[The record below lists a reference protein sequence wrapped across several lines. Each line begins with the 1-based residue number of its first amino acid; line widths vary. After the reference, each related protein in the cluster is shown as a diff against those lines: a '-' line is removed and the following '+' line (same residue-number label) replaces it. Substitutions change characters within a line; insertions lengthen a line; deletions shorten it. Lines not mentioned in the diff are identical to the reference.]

1 MNDINDILDR
11 LKENEEIAQKFN
23 QIETKILTILN
34 FPDLFEVLLT
44 EIMTKF
50 QVPHVWISMID
61 KSEVSNL
68 IKSLGSSDLLKKRMN
83 VIDRDLFLDLI
94 NNSKKPILLNQDLKP
109 YFKLFPQGNKYFIR
123 SLAITP
129 LTLDGEIIGSLNQGD
144 FSNKR
149 FQEGMD
155 ASLLEQLALKVS
167 ICLSNVTAHE
177 KLKFM
182 AFHDP
187 LTGLLNRR
195 VMESVLRR
203 EYTRAARYNSILSV
217 AFIDVDGF
225 KAVNDTHGHD
235 AGDELLKYIAKC
247 MSSMSRELDVVS
259 RYAGDEFVI
268 ILPETDGNSAKS
280 LLERLE
286 REFEQTPLLIGEQSI
301 NVSISFGISSTEDD
315 NVEIPEDLIK
325 MADEVLYQKKKLRKD
340 TKGKNPL
347 PSVENK
353 IIKLPSSE

>member
-1 MNDINDILDR
+1 
-11 LKENEEIAQKFN
+11 
-23 QIETKILTILN
+23 
-34 FPDLFEVLLT
+34 
-44 EIMTKF
+44 MTKF
-50 QVPHVWISMID
+50 QIPHVWISMID

-68 IKSLGSSDLLKKRMN
+68 IKALDSSDLLKKRMN
-83 VIDRDLFLDLI
+83 IIDRKLFLGLI
-94 NNSKKPILLNQDLKP
+94 KNSTNPILLNGDLKP

-155 ASLLEQLALKVS
+155 TSLLRQLAMKTSL
-167 ICLSNVTAHE
+167 CLSNVTAHE

-203 EYTRAARYNSILSV
+203 EFKRAKRYKSVLSV
-217 AFIDVDGF
+217 AFLDVDGF
-225 KAVNDTHGHD
+225 KGVNDTYGHD
-235 AGDELLKYIAKC
+235 TGDDLLKYIAQSM
-247 MSSMSRELDVVS
+247 MSTTRESDIVS

-268 ILPETDGNSAKS
+268 ILPETDRNNAKR
-280 LLERLE
+280 LLDRLKDL
-286 REFEQTPLLIGEQSI
+286 FDQKPLIADNHRI
-301 NVSISFGISSTEDD
+301 TVSISFGVSSTEDD
-315 NVEIPEDLIK
+315 AIKIPEDLIK
-325 MADEVLYQKKKLRKD
+325 RADEFLYQAKQALKSPE
-340 TKGKNPL
+340 KGRQSL
-347 PSVENK
+347 PTQNK
-353 IIKLPSSE
+353 VIKLPSNDKL

>member
-1 MNDINDILDR
+1 MDDINDILDR
-11 LKENEEIAQKFN
+11 LKENDEIARKFSD
-23 QIETKILTILN
+23 IEIKILTILN
-34 FPDLFEVLLT
+34 FTDLFEVLLT

-68 IKSLGSSDLLKKRMN
+68 IQALDSSDLLKKRMN
-83 VIDRDLFLDLI
+83 IIERDIFLELI
-94 NNSKKPILLNQDLKP
+94 GNSTKPILLNQDLKP

-155 ASLLEQLALKVS
+155 TSLLGQLAIKTS

-203 EYTRAARYNSILSV
+203 EYNRAKRYNSVLSV
-217 AFIDVDGF
+217 AFLDVDGF
-225 KAVNDTHGHD
+225 KGVNDTYGHD
-235 AGDELLKYIAKC
+235 TGDDMLKYIAHSMMK
-247 MSSMSRELDVVS
+247 MSRESDIVS

-268 ILPETDGNSAKS
+268 ILPETGSANAKH

-286 REFEQTPLLIGEQSI
+286 ALFEEKPLVAGNQSI
-301 NVSISFGISSTEDD
+301 PVKISFGVSSTEDED
-315 NVEIPEDLIK
+315 LLIPEDLIK
-325 MADEVLYQKKKLRKD
+325 KADELLYQAKTLRKS
-340 TKGKNPL
+340 NANS
-347 PSVENK
+347 PSLTNENK
-353 IIKLPSSE
+353 IIRLPSNE